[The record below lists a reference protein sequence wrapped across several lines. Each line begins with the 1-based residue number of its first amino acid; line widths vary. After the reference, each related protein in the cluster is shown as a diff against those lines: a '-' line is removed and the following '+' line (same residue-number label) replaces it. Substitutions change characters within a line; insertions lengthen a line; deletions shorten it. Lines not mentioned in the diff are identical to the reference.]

1 MQIFTM
7 KRTNISNTEKCKV
20 LKKLEDGSKN
30 KENCLLCCKWSDE
43 NDLDEVAFIWFKNAR
58 MRIIQDNL

>member
-20 LKKLEDGSKN
+20 LKKLEDDSKN
-30 KENCLLCCKWSDE
+30 KEKRLLCSKWSDK
-43 NDLDEVAFIWFKNAR
+43 NDLDEIAFIWFKNAR
-58 MRIIQDNL
+58 MKIIQGNL